1 MYPSYGNKV
10 RIFKKY
16 KNSCDAAVGV
26 FGNLS
31 GTLASSAFVYTFY
44 GCGSLTGPSARNPDG
59 TPLYKVFPDAT
70 TNNVR
75 YMYRGATELSDY
87 ADIPAAWK

>member
-1 MYPSYGNKV
+1 MKYESYGNKV

-16 KNSCDAAVGV
+16 KNSCDAAVGGV
-26 FGNLS
+26 NLS
-31 GTLASSAFVYTFY
+31 GTLASSVFVYTFY
-44 GCGSLTGPSARNPDG
+44 GCGSLTGPSARNSDG
-59 TPLYKVFPDAT
+59 TPLYKVFPNAT

-87 ADIPAAWK
+87 ADIPATWK

>member
-1 MYPSYGNKV
+1 MNPKGT
-10 RIFKKY
+10 RFIFSKKY
-16 KNSCDAAVGV
+16 KNLCKAAVGV

-31 GTLASSAFVYTFY
+31 GTLASSVFVYTFY

-87 ADIPAAWK
+87 ADIPATWK

>member
-1 MYPSYGNKV
+1 MNPTGTRFVFS
-10 RIFKKY
+10 KKY
-16 KNSCDAAVGV
+16 KNLCKAAVGV

-31 GTLASSAFVYTFY
+31 GTLASSVFVYTFY

-59 TPLYKVFPDAT
+59 TPLYTVFPTAT
-70 TNNVR
+70 TAQVGG
-75 YMYRGATELSDY
+75 MYNGATGLSDY

>member
-1 MYPSYGNKV
+1 MNPKGTRFVFS
-10 RIFKKY
+10 
-16 KNSCDAAVGV
+16 KNIKIRATPRWGL

-31 GTLASSAFVYTFY
+31 GTLASSVFVYTFY